1 MTYHD
6 ICQRLTPLYGQQ
18 EAKAMTRLLLEDLFG
33 LSFADILCGA
43 TEHLSDADALRL
55 QQSVDR
61 LVDAEPLQYV
71 TGTAF
76 FCGHPF
82 HVAPGV
88 LIPRPETEWIVDTA
102 VGIATASDCVAMSSD
117 KDATSLRI
125 LDIGTGSGC
134 IAISIS
140 LALADRHCHT
150 EAWDISEDA
159 LRIASD
165 NAKRLGADVEF
176 RRRDALRLEEE
187 KSEEIRLE
195 EEKGG
200 ADVASGLNAA
210 AESWDIIVS
219 NPPYICNREAADMH
233 ANVLQHEPH
242 LALFVPDTD
251 PLLFYRAIARYAMRS
266 LRKGGW
272 LLFECNTL
280 YAHDTARMVLDMGFA
295 TSIVEDDC
303 FGKPRFVKAQK

>member
-6 ICQRLTPLYGQQ
+6 ICQRLTPLYGPQ
-18 EAKAMTRLLLEDLFG
+18 EAKAMTRMLLEDLFS

-43 TEHLSDADALRL
+43 TEHLSDADTLRL
-55 QQSVDR
+55 QQSVAR
-61 LVDAEPLQYV
+61 LLDTEPLQYV
-71 TGTAF
+71 TGKAF

-102 VGIATASDCVAMSSD
+102 VNLVTSS
-117 KDATSLRI
+117 APRI

-134 IAISIS
+134 IATSIS

-159 LRIASD
+159 LRIAAD
-165 NAKRLGADVEF
+165 NAERLGAEVKF
-176 RRRDALRLEEE
+176 RRHDALRLEEDFPT
-187 KSEEIRLE
+187 EENQ
-195 EEKGG
+195 GG
-200 ADVASGLNAA
+200 AEALSDTNAA
-210 AESWDIIVS
+210 AESWNIIVS

-233 ANVLQHEPH
+233 ANVLRHEPH

-280 YAHDTARMVLDMGFA
+280 YAHDTAQMASDMGFA
-295 TSIVEDDC
+295 TSVVEDDC

>member
-6 ICQRLTPLYGQQ
+6 ICQRLTPLYGPQ
-18 EAKAMTRLLLEDLFG
+18 EAKAMTRMLLEDLFS

-43 TEHLSDADALRL
+43 TEHLSDADTLRL
-55 QQSVDR
+55 QQSVAR
-61 LVDAEPLQYV
+61 LLDAEPLQYV

-88 LIPRPETEWIVDTA
+88 LIPRPETEWMVDTA
-102 VGIATASDCVAMSSD
+102 VNLVMSS
-117 KDATSLRI
+117 APRI

-140 LALADRHCHT
+140 LALADRHCYT

-159 LRIASD
+159 LRIAAD
-165 NAKRLGADVEF
+165 NAERLGADVMF
-176 RRRDALRLEEE
+176 RRRDALRLEEDF
-187 KSEEIRLE
+187 SAEERLE
-195 EEKGG
+195 AEQGG
-200 ADVASGLNAA
+200 AEALSDTNAA
-210 AESWDIIVS
+210 EPWGIIVS

-233 ANVLQHEPH
+233 ANVLRHEPH
-242 LALFVPDTD
+242 LALFVPDTY

-280 YAHDTARMVLDMGFA
+280 YAHDTAQMASDMGFV
-295 TSIVEDDC
+295 TSVVEDDC

>member
-1 MTYHD
+1 
-6 ICQRLTPLYGQQ
+6 
-18 EAKAMTRLLLEDLFG
+18 MTRMLLEDLFS

-43 TEHLSDADALRL
+43 TEHLSDADTLRL
-55 QQSVDR
+55 QQSVAR
-61 LVDAEPLQYV
+61 LLDAEPLQYV

-102 VGIATASDCVAMSSD
+102 ANLVMSS
-117 KDATSLRI
+117 APRI

-134 IAISIS
+134 IATSIS
-140 LALADRHCHT
+140 LALAEKHCYT

-159 LRIASD
+159 LRIATD
-165 NAKRLGADVEF
+165 NAERLGAEVKF
-176 RRRDALRLEEE
+176 RRRDALRLEEDFPA
-187 KSEEIRLE
+187 EENQ
-195 EEKGG
+195 GG
-200 ADVASGLNAA
+200 AEVLIADNASTA
-210 AESWDIIVS
+210 SWDIIVS

-233 ANVLQHEPH
+233 ANVLRHEPH

-280 YAHDTARMVLDMGFA
+280 YAHDTAQMASDMGFA
-295 TSIVEDDC
+295 TSVVEDDC

>member
-6 ICQRLTPLYGQQ
+6 ICQRLTPLYGPQ
-18 EAKAMTRLLLEDLFG
+18 EAKAMTRMLLEDLFS

-43 TEHLSDADALRL
+43 TEHLSDADTLRL
-55 QQSVDR
+55 QQSVAR
-61 LVDAEPLQYV
+61 LLDAEPLQYV

-102 VGIATASDCVAMSSD
+102 VNLVMSS
-117 KDATSLRI
+117 APRI

-134 IAISIS
+134 IATSIS

-159 LRIASD
+159 LRIAAD
-165 NAKRLGADVEF
+165 NAERLGADVKF
-176 RRRDALRLEEE
+176 CRRDALRLEEDFPA
-187 KSEEIRLE
+187 EENQ
-195 EEKGG
+195 GG
-200 ADVASGLNAA
+200 AEALSDTNAA
-210 AESWDIIVS
+210 AESWDVIVS

-233 ANVLQHEPH
+233 ANVLRHEPH

-280 YAHDTARMVLDMGFA
+280 YAHDTAQMALDMGFV
-295 TSIVEDDC
+295 TSVVEDDC

>member
-6 ICQRLTPLYGQQ
+6 ICQRLTPLYGPQ
-18 EAKAMTRLLLEDLFG
+18 EAKAMTRLLLEDLFS

-43 TEHLSDADALRL
+43 TEHLSDADSLRL

-61 LVDAEPLQYV
+61 LLDAEPLQYV

-102 VGIATASDCVAMSSD
+102 VNLVTSS
-117 KDATSLRI
+117 SRI

-134 IAISIS
+134 IATSIS
-140 LALADRHCHT
+140 LALMDKHCYT

-159 LRIASD
+159 LRIAAD
-165 NAKRLGADVEF
+165 NAERLGAEVKF

-187 KSEEIRLE
+187 KSEEIML
-195 EEKGG
+195 
-200 ADVASGLNAA
+200 
-210 AESWDIIVS
+210 DIIVS

-233 ANVLQHEPH
+233 ANVLRHEPH

-251 PLLFYRAIARYAMRS
+251 PLLFYRAIASYAMRS

-280 YAHDTARMVLDMGFA
+280 YAHDTAQMASDMGFA
-295 TSIVEDDC
+295 TSVVEDDC
-303 FGKPRFVKAQK
+303 FGKPRFVKTQK

>member
-6 ICQRLTPLYGQQ
+6 ICQRLTPLYGPQ
-18 EAKAMTRLLLEDLFG
+18 EAKAMTRMLLEDLFS

-43 TEHLSDADALRL
+43 TEHLSDADTLRL
-55 QQSVDR
+55 QQSVAR
-61 LVDAEPLQYV
+61 LLDAEPLQYV

-102 VGIATASDCVAMSSD
+102 VNLVTSS
-117 KDATSLRI
+117 APRI

-134 IAISIS
+134 IATSIS
-140 LALADRHCHT
+140 LALADRHCYT

-159 LRIASD
+159 LRIATD
-165 NAKRLGADVEF
+165 NAERLGAEVKF
-176 RRRDALRLEEE
+176 RRRDALRLEEDFPA
-187 KSEEIRLE
+187 EENQ
-195 EEKGG
+195 GG
-200 ADVASGLNAA
+200 AEVLSDTNAA

-233 ANVLQHEPH
+233 ANVLRHEPH

-280 YAHDTARMVLDMGFA
+280 YAHDTAQMASDMGFA
-295 TSIVEDDC
+295 TSVVEDDC

>member
-1 MTYHD
+1 
-6 ICQRLTPLYGQQ
+6 
-18 EAKAMTRLLLEDLFG
+18 MTRMLLEDLFS

-43 TEHLSDADALRL
+43 TEHLSDADTLRL

-61 LVDAEPLQYV
+61 LLDAEPLQYV

-102 VGIATASDCVAMSSD
+102 VNLVTSS
-117 KDATSLRI
+117 APRI

-134 IAISIS
+134 IATSIS
-140 LALADRHCHT
+140 LALADRHCYT

-159 LRIASD
+159 LRIATD
-165 NAKRLGADVEF
+165 NAERLGADVKF
-176 RRRDALRLEEE
+176 RRRDALRLEEDFPA
-187 KSEEIRLE
+187 EENQ
-195 EEKGG
+195 GG
-200 ADVASGLNAA
+200 AEVLISDNASTA
-210 AESWDIIVS
+210 SWDIIVS

-233 ANVLQHEPH
+233 ANVLRHEPH

-280 YAHDTARMVLDMGFA
+280 YAHDTAQMVSDMGFA
-295 TSIVEDDC
+295 KSVVEDDC

>member
-1 MTYHD
+1 
-6 ICQRLTPLYGQQ
+6 
-18 EAKAMTRLLLEDLFG
+18 MTRLLLEDLFS

-43 TEHLSDADALRL
+43 TEHLSDADSLRL
-55 QQSVDR
+55 QQSVAR
-61 LVDAEPLQYV
+61 LLDAEPLQYV

-102 VGIATASDCVAMSSD
+102 VNLVMSS
-117 KDATSLRI
+117 APRI

-134 IAISIS
+134 IATSIS
-140 LALADRHCHT
+140 LALADRHCYT

-159 LRIASD
+159 LRIATD
-165 NAKRLGADVEF
+165 NAERLGAEVKF
-176 RRRDALRLEEE
+176 RRRDALRLEEDFPA
-187 KSEEIRLE
+187 EENQ
-195 EEKGG
+195 GG
-200 ADVASGLNAA
+200 AEVLISDNASSA
-210 AESWDIIVS
+210 SWDIIVS

-233 ANVLQHEPH
+233 ANVLRHEPH

-251 PLLFYRAIARYAMRS
+251 PLLFYRAIARYSMRS

-280 YAHDTARMVLDMGFA
+280 YALDTAQMASNMGFA
-295 TSIVEDDC
+295 TSVVEDDC
-303 FGKPRFVKAQK
+303 FGKPRFVKVQK

>member
-6 ICQRLTPLYGQQ
+6 ICQRLTPMYGPQ
-18 EAKAMTRLLLEDLFG
+18 EAKAMTRMLLEDLFS

-43 TEHLSDADALRL
+43 TEHLSDADTLRL

-61 LVDAEPLQYV
+61 LLDAEPLQYV

-102 VGIATASDCVAMSSD
+102 VNLVTSS
-117 KDATSLRI
+117 APRI

-134 IAISIS
+134 IATSIS
-140 LALADRHCHT
+140 LALVDKHCYT

-159 LRIASD
+159 LRIAAD
-165 NAKRLGADVEF
+165 NAERLGADVKF
-176 RRRDALRLEEE
+176 RRRDALRLEEDFPA
-187 KSEEIRLE
+187 EENQS
-195 EEKGG
+195 G
-200 ADVASGLNAA
+200 AEVLIADNASSA
-210 AESWDIIVS
+210 SWDVIVS

-233 ANVLQHEPH
+233 ANVLRHEPH

-251 PLLFYRAIARYAMRS
+251 PLLFYRAIASYAMRS

-280 YAHDTARMVLDMGFA
+280 YAHDTAQMASDMGFA
-295 TSIVEDDC
+295 TSVVEDDC

>member
-6 ICQRLTPLYGQQ
+6 ICQRLTPLYGPQ
-18 EAKAMTRLLLEDLFG
+18 EAKAMTRMLLEDLFS

-43 TEHLSDADALRL
+43 TEHLSDADTLRL
-55 QQSVDR
+55 QQSVAR
-61 LVDAEPLQYV
+61 LLDAEPLQYV

-102 VGIATASDCVAMSSD
+102 VNLVTFSAP
-117 KDATSLRI
+117 RI

-134 IAISIS
+134 IATSMS
-140 LALADRHCHT
+140 LALADKHCHT

-159 LRIASD
+159 LRIATD
-165 NAKRLGADVEF
+165 NAERLGAEVEF
-176 RRRDALRLEEE
+176 RRRDVLRLEEDFPA
-187 KSEEIRLE
+187 EENQ
-195 EEKGG
+195 GG
-200 ADVASGLNAA
+200 AEALSDTNAA

-233 ANVLQHEPH
+233 ANVLRHEPH

-251 PLLFYRAIARYAMRS
+251 PLLFYRAIASYAMRS

-280 YAHDTARMVLDMGFA
+280 YAHDTAQMVSDMGFA
-295 TSIVEDDC
+295 TSVVEDDC

>member
-1 MTYHD
+1 
-6 ICQRLTPLYGQQ
+6 
-18 EAKAMTRLLLEDLFG
+18 MTRMLLEDLFS
-33 LSFADILCGA
+33 LSFADVLCGA
-43 TEHLSDADALRL
+43 TEHLSDADTLRL
-55 QQSVDR
+55 QQSVAR
-61 LVDAEPLQYV
+61 LLDAEPLQYV

-102 VGIATASDCVAMSSD
+102 VGLVTSS
-117 KDATSLRI
+117 APRI

-134 IAISIS
+134 IATSIS

-159 LRIASD
+159 LRIAAD
-165 NAKRLGADVEF
+165 NAERLGAEVKF
-176 RRRDALRLEEE
+176 RRHDTLRLEEDFPA
-187 KSEEIRLE
+187 EENQ
-195 EEKGG
+195 GG
-200 ADVASGLNAA
+200 AEALSDTNAA
-210 AESWDIIVS
+210 AESWNIIVS

-233 ANVLQHEPH
+233 ANVLRHEPH

-280 YAHDTARMVLDMGFA
+280 YAHDTAQMASDMGFA
-295 TSIVEDDC
+295 TSVVEDDC
-303 FGKPRFVKAQK
+303 FGKPRFVKVQK

>member
-6 ICQRLTPLYGQQ
+6 ICQRLTPLYGPQ
-18 EAKAMTRLLLEDLFG
+18 EAKAMTRMLLEDLFS

-43 TEHLSDADALRL
+43 TEHLSDADTLRL
-55 QQSVDR
+55 QQSVAR
-61 LVDAEPLQYV
+61 LLDAEPLQYV

-88 LIPRPETEWIVDTA
+88 LIPRPETEWMVDIA
-102 VGIATASDCVAMSSD
+102 VGIVTASAP
-117 KDATSLRI
+117 RI

-134 IAISIS
+134 IATSIS
-140 LALADRHCHT
+140 LALVDKHCYT

-159 LRIASD
+159 LRIAAD
-165 NAKRLGADVEF
+165 NAERLGADVKF
-176 RRRDALRLEEE
+176 RRRDALRLEEDFPA
-187 KSEEIRLE
+187 EENQS
-195 EEKGG
+195 G
-200 ADVASGLNAA
+200 AEVLIADNASSA
-210 AESWDIIVS
+210 SWDVIVS

-233 ANVLQHEPH
+233 ANVLRHEPH

-251 PLLFYRAIARYAMRS
+251 PLLFYRAIASYAMRS

-280 YAHDTARMVLDMGFA
+280 YAHDTAQMASDMGFA
-295 TSIVEDDC
+295 TSVVEDDC

>member
-1 MTYHD
+1 
-6 ICQRLTPLYGQQ
+6 
-18 EAKAMTRLLLEDLFG
+18 MTRMLLEDLFS

-43 TEHLSDADALRL
+43 TEHLSDADTLRL

-61 LVDAEPLQYV
+61 LLDAEPLQYV

-102 VGIATASDCVAMSSD
+102 VNLVTSS
-117 KDATSLRI
+117 APRI

-134 IAISIS
+134 IATSIS
-140 LALADRHCHT
+140 LALADKHCYT

-159 LRIASD
+159 LRIATD
-165 NAKRLGADVEF
+165 NAARLGAEVEF

-187 KSEEIRLE
+187 KSEEMRLE
-195 EEKGG
+195 KEKGG
-200 ADVASGLNAA
+200 AEALSDTNAA

-233 ANVLQHEPH
+233 ANVLRHEPH

-280 YAHDTARMVLDMGFA
+280 YAHDTAQMASDMGFA
-295 TSIVEDDC
+295 KSVVEDDC

>member
-6 ICQRLTPLYGQQ
+6 ICQRLTPLYGPQ
-18 EAKAMTRLLLEDLFG
+18 EAKAMTRMLLEDLFS

-43 TEHLSDADALRL
+43 TEHLSDADTLRL
-55 QQSVDR
+55 QQSVAR
-61 LVDAEPLQYV
+61 LLDAEPLQYV

-102 VGIATASDCVAMSSD
+102 VGIVTASAP
-117 KDATSLRI
+117 RI

-134 IAISIS
+134 IATSIS
-140 LALADRHCHT
+140 LALVDKHCYT

-159 LRIASD
+159 LRIAAD
-165 NAKRLGADVEF
+165 NAERLGADVKF
-176 RRRDALRLEEE
+176 RRRDALRLEEDFPA
-187 KSEEIRLE
+187 EENQ
-195 EEKGG
+195 GG
-200 ADVASGLNAA
+200 AEALSDTNAA

-233 ANVLQHEPH
+233 ANVLRHEPH

-280 YAHDTARMVLDMGFA
+280 YAHDTAQMASDMGFA
-295 TSIVEDDC
+295 KSVVEDDC

>member
-18 EAKAMTRLLLEDLFG
+18 EAKAMTRMLLEDLFS

-43 TEHLSDADALRL
+43 TEHLSDADTLRL
-55 QQSVDR
+55 QQSVAR
-61 LVDAEPLQYV
+61 LLDAEPLQYV

-88 LIPRPETEWIVDTA
+88 LIPRPETEWMVDTA
-102 VGIATASDCVAMSSD
+102 VNLVMSS
-117 KDATSLRI
+117 APRI

-140 LALADRHCHT
+140 LALADRQCHT

-159 LRIASD
+159 LRIATD
-165 NAKRLGADVEF
+165 NAARLGAEVEF
-176 RRRDALRLEEE
+176 RRRDALRLEVDFPAEE
-187 KSEEIRLE
+187 NQ
-195 EEKGG
+195 GG
-200 ADVASGLNAA
+200 AEALSDTNAA
-210 AESWDIIVS
+210 AELWDIIVS

-233 ANVLQHEPH
+233 ANVLRHEPH

-266 LRKGGW
+266 LRRGGW

-280 YAHDTARMVLDMGFA
+280 YAHDTAQLASDMGFA
-295 TSIVEDDC
+295 TSVVEDDC

>member
-6 ICQRLTPLYGQQ
+6 ICQRLTPLYGPQ
-18 EAKAMTRLLLEDLFG
+18 EAKAMTRMLLEDLFS

-43 TEHLSDADALRL
+43 TEHLSDADTLRL
-55 QQSVDR
+55 QQSVAR
-61 LVDAEPLQYV
+61 LLDAEPLQYV

-88 LIPRPETEWIVDTA
+88 LIPRPETEWMVDTA
-102 VGIATASDCVAMSSD
+102 VNLVMSS
-117 KDATSLRI
+117 APRI

-159 LRIASD
+159 LRIAAD
-165 NAKRLGADVEF
+165 NAARLGAEVKF
-176 RRRDALRLEEE
+176 RRRDALRLEEDFPA
-187 KSEEIRLE
+187 EENQ
-195 EEKGG
+195 GG
-200 ADVASGLNAA
+200 AEALNDTNAA

-233 ANVLQHEPH
+233 ANVLRHEPH

-251 PLLFYRAIARYAMRS
+251 PLLFYRAIASYAMRS

-280 YAHDTARMVLDMGFA
+280 YAHDTAQMALDMGFA
-295 TSIVEDDC
+295 TSVVEDDC

>member
-1 MTYHD
+1 
-6 ICQRLTPLYGQQ
+6 
-18 EAKAMTRLLLEDLFG
+18 MTRMLLEDLFS

-43 TEHLSDADALRL
+43 TEHLSDADTLRL
-55 QQSVDR
+55 QQSVAR
-61 LVDAEPLQYV
+61 LLDAEPLQYV

-102 VGIATASDCVAMSSD
+102 VNLVTSS
-117 KDATSLRI
+117 APRI

-134 IAISIS
+134 MATSIS
-140 LALADRHCHT
+140 LALVDKHCYT

-159 LRIASD
+159 LRIATD
-165 NAKRLGADVEF
+165 NAERLGADVKF
-176 RRRDALRLEEE
+176 RRRDALRLEEDFPA
-187 KSEEIRLE
+187 EENQ
-195 EEKGG
+195 GG
-200 ADVASGLNAA
+200 AEVLISDNASSA
-210 AESWDIIVS
+210 SWDIIVS

-233 ANVLQHEPH
+233 ANVLRHEPH

-251 PLLFYRAIARYAMRS
+251 PLHFYRAIARYAMRS

-280 YAHDTARMVLDMGFA
+280 YAHDTARMASDMGFA
-295 TSIVEDDC
+295 TSVVEDDC

>member
-1 MTYHD
+1 
-6 ICQRLTPLYGQQ
+6 
-18 EAKAMTRLLLEDLFG
+18 MTRLLLEDLFS

-43 TEHLSDADALRL
+43 TEHLSDADTLRL

-61 LVDAEPLQYV
+61 LLDAEPLQYV

-102 VGIATASDCVAMSSD
+102 VNLVTASAP
-117 KDATSLRI
+117 RI

-134 IAISIS
+134 IATSIS
-140 LALADRHCHT
+140 LAIADRHCHT

-159 LRIASD
+159 LRIATD
-165 NAKRLGADVEF
+165 NADRLGADVKF
-176 RRRDALRLEEE
+176 RRRDALRLEEDFPA
-187 KSEEIRLE
+187 EENQ
-195 EEKGG
+195 GG
-200 ADVASGLNAA
+200 AEVLIADNAA
-210 AESWDIIVS
+210 AASWDIIVS

-233 ANVLQHEPH
+233 ANVLRHEPH

-251 PLLFYRAIARYAMRS
+251 PLLFYRAIARYSMRS
-266 LRKGGW
+266 LRKEGW

-280 YAHDTARMVLDMGFA
+280 YAHDTAQMAADMGFA

>member
-18 EAKAMTRLLLEDLFG
+18 EAKAMTRMLLEDLFS

-43 TEHLSDADALRL
+43 TEHLSDADTLRL
-55 QQSVDR
+55 QQSVAR
-61 LVDAEPLQYV
+61 LLDAEPLQYV

-88 LIPRPETEWIVDTA
+88 LIPRPETEWMVDTA
-102 VGIATASDCVAMSSD
+102 VNLVMSS
-117 KDATSLRI
+117 APRI

-140 LALADRHCHT
+140 LALADRHCYT

-159 LRIASD
+159 LRIAAD
-165 NAKRLGADVEF
+165 NAERLGADVMF
-176 RRRDALRLEEE
+176 RRRDALRLEEDF
-187 KSEEIRLE
+187 SAEERLE
-195 EEKGG
+195 AEQGG
-200 ADVASGLNAA
+200 AEALSDTNAA
-210 AESWDIIVS
+210 EPWGIIVS

-233 ANVLQHEPH
+233 ANVLRHEPH

-280 YAHDTARMVLDMGFA
+280 YAHDTAQMASDMGFV
-295 TSIVEDDC
+295 TSVVEDDC

>member
-6 ICQRLTPLYGQQ
+6 ICQRLTPLYGPQ
-18 EAKAMTRLLLEDLFG
+18 EAKAMTRMLLEDLFS

-43 TEHLSDADALRL
+43 TEHLSDADTLRL
-55 QQSVDR
+55 QQSVAR
-61 LVDAEPLQYV
+61 LLDAEPLQYV

-102 VGIATASDCVAMSSD
+102 VNLVMSS
-117 KDATSLRI
+117 APRI

-134 IAISIS
+134 IATSIS

-159 LRIASD
+159 LRIAAD
-165 NAKRLGADVEF
+165 NAERLGAEVKF
-176 RRRDALRLEEE
+176 RRHDALRLEEDFPA
-187 KSEEIRLE
+187 EENQ
-195 EEKGG
+195 GG
-200 ADVASGLNAA
+200 AEALSDTNAA
-210 AESWDIIVS
+210 AESWNIIVS

-233 ANVLQHEPH
+233 ANVLRHEPH

-272 LLFECNTL
+272 LLFECNML
-280 YAHDTARMVLDMGFA
+280 YAHDTAQMASDMGFA
-295 TSIVEDDC
+295 TSVVEDDC

>member
-18 EAKAMTRLLLEDLFG
+18 EAKAMTRMLLEDLFS

-43 TEHLSDADALRL
+43 TEHLSDADTLRL
-55 QQSVDR
+55 QQSVAR
-61 LVDAEPLQYV
+61 LLDAEPLQYV

-102 VGIATASDCVAMSSD
+102 VGIVTASAP
-117 KDATSLRI
+117 RI

-134 IAISIS
+134 IATSIS
-140 LALADRHCHT
+140 LALVDKHCYT

-159 LRIASD
+159 LRIAAD
-165 NAKRLGADVEF
+165 NAERLGADVKF
-176 RRRDALRLEEE
+176 RRRDALRLEEDFPA
-187 KSEEIRLE
+187 EENQS
-195 EEKGG
+195 G
-200 ADVASGLNAA
+200 AEVLIADNASSA
-210 AESWDIIVS
+210 SWDVIVS

-233 ANVLQHEPH
+233 ANVLRHEPH

-251 PLLFYRAIARYAMRS
+251 PLLFYRAIASYAMRS

-280 YAHDTARMVLDMGFA
+280 YAHDTAQMASDMGFA
-295 TSIVEDDC
+295 TSVVEDDC

>member
-1 MTYHD
+1 MTYQD
-6 ICQRLTPLYGQQ
+6 ICQRLTPLYGPQ
-18 EAKAMTRLLLEDLFG
+18 EAKAMTRMLLEDLFS

-43 TEHLSDADALRL
+43 TEHLSDADTLRL
-55 QQSVDR
+55 QQSVAR
-61 LVDAEPLQYV
+61 LLDAEPLQYV

-88 LIPRPETEWIVDTA
+88 LIPRPETEWMVDTA
-102 VGIATASDCVAMSSD
+102 VGIVTASAP
-117 KDATSLRI
+117 RI

-134 IAISIS
+134 IATSIS
-140 LALADRHCHT
+140 LALVDKHCYT

-159 LRIASD
+159 LRIAAD
-165 NAKRLGADVEF
+165 NAERLGADVKF
-176 RRRDALRLEEE
+176 RRRDALRLEEDFPA
-187 KSEEIRLE
+187 EENQS
-195 EEKGG
+195 G
-200 ADVASGLNAA
+200 AEVLIADNASSA
-210 AESWDIIVS
+210 SWDVIVS

-233 ANVLQHEPH
+233 ANVLRHEPH

-251 PLLFYRAIARYAMRS
+251 PLLFYRAIASYAMRS

-280 YAHDTARMVLDMGFA
+280 YAHDTAQMASDMGFA
-295 TSIVEDDC
+295 TSVVEDDC

>member
-6 ICQRLTPLYGQQ
+6 ICQRLTPLYGPQ
-18 EAKAMTRLLLEDLFG
+18 EAKAMTRMLLEDLFS

-43 TEHLSDADALRL
+43 TEHLSDADTLRL
-55 QQSVDR
+55 QQSVAR
-61 LVDAEPLQYV
+61 LLDAEPLQYV

-102 VGIATASDCVAMSSD
+102 VGIVTASAP
-117 KDATSLRI
+117 RI

-134 IAISIS
+134 IATSIS
-140 LALADRHCHT
+140 LALVDKHCYT

-159 LRIASD
+159 LRIAAD
-165 NAKRLGADVEF
+165 NAERLGADVKF

-187 KSEEIRLE
+187 KSEEMRLE
-195 EEKGG
+195 KEKGG
-200 ADVASGLNAA
+200 AEVLIADNASSA
-210 AESWDIIVS
+210 SWDIIVS

-233 ANVLQHEPH
+233 ANVLRHEPH

-251 PLLFYRAIARYAMRS
+251 PLLFYRAIASYAMRS

-280 YAHDTARMVLDMGFA
+280 YAHDTAQMALDMGFA
-295 TSIVEDDC
+295 TSVVEDDC

>member
-6 ICQRLTPLYGQQ
+6 ICQRLTPLYGPQ
-18 EAKAMTRLLLEDLFG
+18 EAKAMTRMLLEDLFS

-43 TEHLSDADALRL
+43 TEHLSDADTMRL
-55 QQSVDR
+55 QQSVAR
-61 LVDAEPLQYV
+61 LLDAEPLQYV

-102 VGIATASDCVAMSSD
+102 VNLVTSS
-117 KDATSLRI
+117 APRI

-134 IAISIS
+134 IATSIS

-159 LRIASD
+159 LRIAAD
-165 NAKRLGADVEF
+165 NAARLGADVEF
-176 RRRDALRLEEE
+176 RRRDALRLEEDFLA
-187 KSEEIRLE
+187 EENQ
-195 EEKGG
+195 GG
-200 ADVASGLNAA
+200 AEVLIADNASTA
-210 AESWDIIVS
+210 SWDIIVS

-233 ANVLQHEPH
+233 ANVLRHEPH

-280 YAHDTARMVLDMGFA
+280 YAHDTAQMALDMGFA
-295 TSIVEDDC
+295 TSVVEDDC
-303 FGKPRFVKAQK
+303 FGKPRFVKAQKKNNM

>member
-6 ICQRLTPLYGQQ
+6 ICQRLTPLYGPQ
-18 EAKAMTRLLLEDLFG
+18 EAKAMTRMLLEDLFS

-43 TEHLSDADALRL
+43 TEHLSDADTLRL
-55 QQSVDR
+55 QQSVAR
-61 LVDAEPLQYV
+61 LLDTEPLQYV
-71 TGTAF
+71 TGKAF

-102 VGIATASDCVAMSSD
+102 VNLVTSS
-117 KDATSLRI
+117 ALRI

-134 IAISIS
+134 IATSIS
-140 LALADRHCHT
+140 LALADRHCYT

-159 LRIASD
+159 LRIAAD
-165 NAKRLGADVEF
+165 NAERLGADVKF
-176 RRRDALRLEEE
+176 RRRDALRLEEDFPA
-187 KSEEIRLE
+187 EENQ
-195 EEKGG
+195 GG
-200 ADVASGLNAA
+200 AEALRDSA
-210 AESWDIIVS
+210 SWDIIVS

-233 ANVLQHEPH
+233 ANVLRHEPH

-280 YAHDTARMVLDMGFA
+280 YAHDTAQMAADMGFA
-295 TSIVEDDC
+295 TSVVEDDC

>member
-1 MTYHD
+1 
-6 ICQRLTPLYGQQ
+6 
-18 EAKAMTRLLLEDLFG
+18 MTRMLLEDLFS

-43 TEHLSDADALRL
+43 TEHLSDADTLRL
-55 QQSVDR
+55 QQSVAR
-61 LVDAEPLQYV
+61 LLDAEPLQYV

-88 LIPRPETEWIVDTA
+88 LIPRPETEWMVDTA
-102 VGIATASDCVAMSSD
+102 VGIVTASAP
-117 KDATSLRI
+117 RI

-134 IAISIS
+134 IATSIS
-140 LALADRHCHT
+140 LALVDKHCYT

-159 LRIASD
+159 LRIAAD
-165 NAKRLGADVEF
+165 NAERLGADVKF
-176 RRRDALRLEEE
+176 RRRDALRLEEDFPA
-187 KSEEIRLE
+187 EENQ
-195 EEKGG
+195 GG
-200 ADVASGLNAA
+200 AEVLIADNASSA
-210 AESWDIIVS
+210 SWDVIVS

-233 ANVLQHEPH
+233 ANVLRHEPH

-251 PLLFYRAIARYAMRS
+251 PLLFYRAIASYAMRS

-280 YAHDTARMVLDMGFA
+280 YAHDTAQMASDMGFA
-295 TSIVEDDC
+295 TSVVEDDC
-303 FGKPRFVKAQK
+303 FGKPRSVKAQK

>member
-1 MTYHD
+1 
-6 ICQRLTPLYGQQ
+6 
-18 EAKAMTRLLLEDLFG
+18 MTRMLLEDLFS

-43 TEHLSDADALRL
+43 TEHLSDADTLRL
-55 QQSVDR
+55 QQSVAR
-61 LVDAEPLQYV
+61 LLDAEPLQYV

-102 VGIATASDCVAMSSD
+102 VGIVTASAP
-117 KDATSLRI
+117 RI

-140 LALADRHCHT
+140 LALADRHCYT

-159 LRIASD
+159 LRIAAD
-165 NAKRLGADVEF
+165 NAERLGADVKF
-176 RRRDALRLEEE
+176 RRRDALRLEEDFPA
-187 KSEEIRLE
+187 EENQ
-195 EEKGG
+195 GG
-200 ADVASGLNAA
+200 ADVLIADNAA
-210 AESWDIIVS
+210 AASWDIVVS

-233 ANVLQHEPH
+233 ANVLRHEPH

-251 PLLFYRAIARYAMRS
+251 PLLFYRAIASYAMRS

-280 YAHDTARMVLDMGFA
+280 YAHDTAQMALDMGFA
-295 TSIVEDDC
+295 TSVVEDDC

>member
-6 ICQRLTPLYGQQ
+6 ICQRLTPLYGPQ
-18 EAKAMTRLLLEDLFG
+18 EAKAVTRMLLEDLFS

-43 TEHLSDADALRL
+43 TEHLSDADTLRL
-55 QQSVDR
+55 QQSVAR
-61 LVDAEPLQYV
+61 LLDAEPLQYV

-102 VGIATASDCVAMSSD
+102 VNLVTSS
-117 KDATSLRI
+117 APRI

-134 IAISIS
+134 IATSIS

-159 LRIASD
+159 LRIAAD
-165 NAKRLGADVEF
+165 NAERLGADVKF
-176 RRRDALRLEEE
+176 RRRDALRLEEDFPA
-187 KSEEIRLE
+187 EENQ
-195 EEKGG
+195 GG
-200 ADVASGLNAA
+200 AEALSDTNAA
-210 AESWDIIVS
+210 AESWNIIVS

-233 ANVLQHEPH
+233 ANVLRHEPH

-272 LLFECNTL
+272 LLFECNML
-280 YAHDTARMVLDMGFA
+280 YAHDTAQMASDMGFA
-295 TSIVEDDC
+295 TSVVEDDC

>member
-6 ICQRLTPLYGQQ
+6 ICQRLTPLYGPQ
-18 EAKAMTRLLLEDLFG
+18 EAKAMTRMLLEDLFS

-43 TEHLSDADALRL
+43 TEHLSDADTLRL
-55 QQSVDR
+55 QQSVAR
-61 LVDAEPLQYV
+61 LLDAEPLQYV

-102 VGIATASDCVAMSSD
+102 VNLVMSS
-117 KDATSLRI
+117 APRI

-134 IAISIS
+134 IATSIS
-140 LALADRHCHT
+140 LALADRHCYT

-159 LRIASD
+159 LRIAAD
-165 NAKRLGADVEF
+165 NAARLGAEVEF
-176 RRRDALRLEEE
+176 RRRDALRLEEDIPAEE
-187 KSEEIRLE
+187 KLE
-195 EEKGG
+195 EDLPAEEKLEAEQGG
-200 ADVASGLNAA
+200 AEALRDSA
-210 AESWDIIVS
+210 SWDIIVS

-233 ANVLQHEPH
+233 ANVLRHEPH

-280 YAHDTARMVLDMGFA
+280 YAHDTAQMASDMGFA
-295 TSIVEDDC
+295 TSVVEDDC

>member
-6 ICQRLTPLYGQQ
+6 ICQRLTPLYGPQ
-18 EAKAMTRLLLEDLFG
+18 EAKAMTRLLLEDLFS

-43 TEHLSDADALRL
+43 TEHLSDADTLRL

-61 LVDAEPLQYV
+61 LLDAEPLQYV

-102 VGIATASDCVAMSSD
+102 VNLVTASAP
-117 KDATSLRI
+117 RI

-134 IAISIS
+134 IATSIS

-159 LRIASD
+159 LRIAAD
-165 NAKRLGADVEF
+165 NADRLGADVKF
-176 RRRDALRLEEE
+176 RRRDALRLEEDFPA
-187 KSEEIRLE
+187 EENQ
-195 EEKGG
+195 GG
-200 ADVASGLNAA
+200 AEVLIADNAA
-210 AESWDIIVS
+210 AASWDIIVS

-233 ANVLQHEPH
+233 ANVLRHEPH

-251 PLLFYRAIARYAMRS
+251 PLLFYRAIARYSMRS
-266 LRKGGW
+266 LRKEGW

-280 YAHDTARMVLDMGFA
+280 YAHDTAQMAADMGFA

>member
-6 ICQRLTPLYGQQ
+6 ICQRLTPMYGTQ
-18 EAKAMTRLLLEDLFG
+18 EAKAMTRMLLEDLFG

-43 TEHLSDADALRL
+43 TEHLSDADTLRL
-55 QQSVDR
+55 QQSVAR
-61 LVDAEPLQYV
+61 LLDAEPLQYV

-102 VGIATASDCVAMSSD
+102 VNLVTSS
-117 KDATSLRI
+117 APRI

-134 IAISIS
+134 IATSIS
-140 LALADRHCHT
+140 LALADRHCYT

-159 LRIASD
+159 LRIAAD
-165 NAKRLGADVEF
+165 NAERLGADVKF

-187 KSEEIRLE
+187 KSEEMRLE

-200 ADVASGLNAA
+200 ADVSSVLDASSA
-210 AESWDIIVS
+210 SWDIIVS

-233 ANVLQHEPH
+233 ANVLRHEPH

-266 LRKGGW
+266 LRKRGW

-280 YAHDTARMVLDMGFA
+280 YAHDTARMASDMGFA
-295 TSIVEDDC
+295 TSVVEDDC

>member
-6 ICQRLTPLYGQQ
+6 NCQRLTPLYGQQ
-18 EAKAMTRLLLEDLFG
+18 EAKAMTRMLLEDLFS

-43 TEHLSDADALRL
+43 TEHLSDADTLRL
-55 QQSVDR
+55 QQSVAR
-61 LVDAEPLQYV
+61 LLDAEPLQYV

-102 VGIATASDCVAMSSD
+102 VNLVMSS
-117 KDATSLRI
+117 APRI

-134 IAISIS
+134 IATSIS
-140 LALADRHCHT
+140 LALADKHCYT

-159 LRIASD
+159 LRIATD
-165 NAKRLGADVEF
+165 NAERLGAEVKF
-176 RRRDALRLEEE
+176 RRRDALRLEEDFPA
-187 KSEEIRLE
+187 EENQ
-195 EEKGG
+195 GG
-200 ADVASGLNAA
+200 AEVLIADNASSS
-210 AESWDIIVS
+210 SWDIIVS

-233 ANVLQHEPH
+233 ANVLRHEPH

-280 YAHDTARMVLDMGFA
+280 YAHDTAQMASEMGFA
-295 TSIVEDDC
+295 TSVVEDDC

>member
-1 MTYHD
+1 
-6 ICQRLTPLYGQQ
+6 
-18 EAKAMTRLLLEDLFG
+18 MTRMLLEDLFS

-43 TEHLSDADALRL
+43 TEHLSDADTLRL
-55 QQSVDR
+55 QQSVAR
-61 LVDAEPLQYV
+61 LLDAEPLQYV

-88 LIPRPETEWIVDTA
+88 LIPRPETEWMVDTA
-102 VGIATASDCVAMSSD
+102 VGIVTASAP
-117 KDATSLRI
+117 RI

-134 IAISIS
+134 IATSIS
-140 LALADRHCHT
+140 LALVDKHCYT

-159 LRIASD
+159 LRIAAD
-165 NAKRLGADVEF
+165 NAERLGADVKF
-176 RRRDALRLEEE
+176 RRRDALRLEEDFPA
-187 KSEEIRLE
+187 EENQS
-195 EEKGG
+195 G
-200 ADVASGLNAA
+200 AEVLIADNASSA
-210 AESWDIIVS
+210 SWDVIVS

-233 ANVLQHEPH
+233 ANVLRHEPH

-251 PLLFYRAIARYAMRS
+251 PLLFYRAIASYAMRS

-280 YAHDTARMVLDMGFA
+280 YAHDTAQMASDMGFA
-295 TSIVEDDC
+295 TSVVEDDC

>member
-1 MTYHD
+1 
-6 ICQRLTPLYGQQ
+6 
-18 EAKAMTRLLLEDLFG
+18 MTRMLLEDLFS

-43 TEHLSDADALRL
+43 TEHLSDADTLRL
-55 QQSVDR
+55 QQSVAR
-61 LVDAEPLQYV
+61 LLDAEPLQYV

-102 VGIATASDCVAMSSD
+102 VNLVTSS
-117 KDATSLRI
+117 APRI

-134 IAISIS
+134 IATSIS
-140 LALADRHCHT
+140 LALADKHCYT

-159 LRIASD
+159 LRIAAD
-165 NAKRLGADVEF
+165 NAARLGAEVKF
-176 RRRDALRLEEE
+176 RRRDALRLEKDLPAEE
-187 KSEEIRLE
+187 RLE
-195 EEKGG
+195 AEQGG
-200 ADVASGLNAA
+200 AEALRDSA
-210 AESWDIIVS
+210 SWDIIVS

-233 ANVLQHEPH
+233 ANVLRHEPH

-251 PLLFYRAIARYAMRS
+251 PLLFYRAIARYAMRN

-280 YAHDTARMVLDMGFA
+280 YAHDTAQMASDMGFA
-295 TSIVEDDC
+295 TSVVEDDC

>member
-1 MTYHD
+1 
-6 ICQRLTPLYGQQ
+6 
-18 EAKAMTRLLLEDLFG
+18 MTRMLLEDLFS

-43 TEHLSDADALRL
+43 TEHLSDADTLRL

-61 LVDAEPLQYV
+61 LLDAEPLQYV

-88 LIPRPETEWIVDTA
+88 LIPRPETEWMVDTA
-102 VGIATASDCVAMSSD
+102 VGIVTASAP
-117 KDATSLRI
+117 RI

-134 IAISIS
+134 IATSIS
-140 LALADRHCHT
+140 LALVDKHCYT

-159 LRIASD
+159 LRIAAD
-165 NAKRLGADVEF
+165 NAERLGADVKF

-187 KSEEIRLE
+187 KSEELRLE
-195 EEKGG
+195 KEKGG
-200 ADVASGLNAA
+200 ADVTSGLDA

-233 ANVLQHEPH
+233 ANVLRHEPH

-251 PLLFYRAIARYAMRS
+251 PLLFYRAIASYAMRS

-280 YAHDTARMVLDMGFA
+280 YAHDTAQMALDMGFA